1 MCQVYLSIFWLSV
14 VCGWNT
20 GEYIYCRRCDLKR
33 FYGCWLQL
41 LSSVEFS
48 FRITQLNRCKN
59 KSLSY
64 GKQWIILLQN
74 KPQHPPNHR
83 ARFGSSRPLCP
94 AGSGICWLLI
104 FHTMKTDS
112 VRTTGKNTEASC
124 SRHTPSCSEF
134 TSDIH
139 TVWDQIIT
147 RVKKHLIFYDKK
159 FKYYSI
165 FRFLTYMTKRCSK
178 SFHLRSWNLMMS
190 CIFFTIFTWKVC
202 STVFLSYLNKC
213 R

>member
-1 MCQVYLSIFWLSV
+1 M
-14 VCGWNT
+14 
-20 GEYIYCRRCDLKR
+20 
-33 FYGCWLQL
+33 
-41 LSSVEFS
+41 EFS

-159 FKYYSI
+159 FKTPKYSGFWHI
-165 FRFLTYMTKRCSK
+165 WQRDEVNLSIWEAGSWWWVAFFHHFYLESLLD
-178 SFHLRSWNLMMS
+178 SFS
-190 CIFFTIFTWKVC
+190 
-202 STVFLSYLNKC
+202 FLSQHMQIKLKGKMENCYLYLPFEMSNRC
-213 R
+213 TEIVTLHHCPLLSTFIQIL